1 MKEIDPGFGKRIKA
15 LRKARKLTLQEAGA
29 KLGISIA
36 QLSDYENNRR
46 NLSAM
51 RLADFANFYCVTAD
65 YLLGT
70 NESSLKTNIHDPKD
84 EATLAHFISTIKQ
97 LSLDKFRI
105 AVKQVNEYRALFEKL
120 ERHDV
125 PTIVLSQTY
134 KSSKKTSFKKK

>member
-1 MKEIDPGFGKRIKA
+1 MQDIYPIFGERIKA
-15 LRKARKLTLQEAGA
+15 LRKARKLTLAAAGA
-29 KLGISIA
+29 KLGISRA

-51 RLADFANFYCVTAD
+51 RLAQFANFYCVTAD

-70 NESSLKTNIHDPKD
+70 NERLLNNNIHDPKD

-105 AVKQVNEYRALFEKL
+105 AVKQVNEYRALFENL

-125 PTIVLSQTY
+125 SATTLSQSY
-134 KSSKKTSFKKK
+134 KAKKKAK